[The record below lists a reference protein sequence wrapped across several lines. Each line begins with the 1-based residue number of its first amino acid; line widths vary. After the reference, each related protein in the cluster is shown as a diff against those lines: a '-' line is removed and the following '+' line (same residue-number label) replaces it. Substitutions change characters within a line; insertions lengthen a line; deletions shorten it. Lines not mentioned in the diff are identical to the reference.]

1 MILTRF
7 PSHCTRKQNS
17 KSFKDFATP
26 PGGILRFRY
35 HSQAISQEK
44 ISEEIL

>member
-1 MILTRF
+1 MIFHRLRSTVRKINFPEFRDPTRDI
-7 PSHCTRKQNS
+7 S
-17 KSFKDFATP
+17 
-26 PGGILRFRY
+26 RFRY